1 MFRIAAAAVI
11 GAAVIAATVGVGSP
25 SPEQSAAFT
34 FLHDLRADGVNVNR
48 VVCST
53 VQDHPEHPVRQVG
66 GNALCSVSLA
76 HDDPKFREIVPT
88 GVGSSDRIVEVPTL
102 IFEDGSYTIPY
113 PDDRP

>member
-1 MFRIAAAAVI
+1 MFRIAAAAII

-34 FLHDLRADGVNVNR
+34 FLHDLRADGVNVDR

-66 GNALCSVSLA
+66 GNAMCSVTLGS
-76 HDDPKFREIVPT
+76 DDPRFREIVP
-88 GVGSSDRIVEVPTL
+88 SSITRTVQVPAL
-102 IFEDGSYTIPY
+102 IFEDGSYTLPVA
-113 PDDRP
+113 DDRP